1 MNARRTRRTMW
12 LALAAAPAMMLVA
25 CSSGGTDAPAGGD
38 AGSTQKLTLAHSYNE
53 DQPQHRCGAQV
64 IADEVAAADVGLEI
78 EIFPTSQ
85 LGGDAD
91 RIASVASGDID
102 IDIQG
107 ASALGAVYEPISVL
121 DAAYAFDDAD
131 HLAAFMASDASDT
144 VTEAFEEESGVHT
157 LGAWSAGARQFTANT
172 AIRTPDDLEGL
183 RMRFPGSPQ
192 FLMNAKALGATA
204 TEVAYEELYLAL
216 QQGTVDGQENPI
228 TNIVASNL
236 KEVQDYVSM
245 SSHQLNT
252 NLVIMGPIWNEL
264 DEDQQEALTAA
275 TEKAVAEVTTCVA
288 EDEETVLEE
297 WRTGGE
303 WEVIEDVDRDA
314 FSEKA
319 EEYLSSNL
327 TGDSLAVYEAIRS
340 TSE

>member
-1 MNARRTRRTMW
+1 MNEVPTRRTMW
-12 LALAAAPAMMLVA
+12 LAALAVPAMMLAA
-25 CSSGGTDAPAGGD
+25 CSGGGDAPAGGGD
-38 AGSTQKLTLAHSYNE
+38 DGATQKLTLAHSYNA

-64 IADEVAAADVGLEI
+64 IADEVNGAGVGLEI
-78 EIFPTSQ
+78 EIFPSSQ

-131 HLAAFMASDASDT
+131 HLARFMSSDASDV
-144 VTEAFEEESGVHT
+144 VTEAFQAETGVHAI
-157 LGAWSAGARQFTANT
+157 GAWSAGARQFTANT
-172 AIRTPDDLEGL
+172 AIRTPADLEGL

-192 FLMNAKALGATA
+192 FLMNAKALGADA

-228 TNIVASNL
+228 TNIIATNI
-236 KEVQDYVSM
+236 KEVQEYVSM

-252 NLVIMGPIWNEL
+252 NLVIVGPVWNDLNE
-264 DEDQQEALTAA
+264 EQQKALSAA
-275 TEKAVAEVTTCVA
+275 TEKAVAEVTSCVA
-288 EDEETVLEE
+288 EDEEIVLEE
-297 WRTGGE
+297 WRTGGD
-303 WEVIEDVDRDA
+303 WEVVEDVDRAA
-314 FSEKA
+314 FSKKA
-319 EEYLSSNL
+319 EEYLSGVL
-327 TGDSLAVYEAIRS
+327 TGDSLTVYEAIRS